1 MHQKQPPAN
10 VAFPSW
16 RSPAAWPASFAA
28 AAAAARSM
36 VPRNRLSRVRLFIIA
51 LSVLRSEPVVN
62 SPKGCNERQRP
73 LAQSRRN
80 AGLAGQV
87 PGGGRNEQA
96 GQPPPRRA
104 ARRSGSTEWS
114 SLRGDRY
121 RQTLGGAFLDPSVV
135 TGDET
140 RGREKRNPAGETG
153 TRRDYT
159 ANRRV
164 RGQPSSRSRP
174 LG

>member
-1 MHQKQPPAN
+1 ETTPSTVSKTSSMHQKQPPAN
-10 VAFPSW
+10 VAFPNW

-36 VPRNRLSRVRLFIIA
+36 VPRNRLNRVRLFIIA

-96 GQPPPRRA
+96 GQPPPGERQ
-104 ARRSGSTEWS
+104 
-114 SLRGDRY
+114 GDRAQLNGP
-121 RQTLGGAFLDPSVV
+121 RSEEIV
-135 TGDET
+135 TGRLWKELAWTLSGNWGRDE
-140 RGREKRNPAGETG
+140 RERKAE
-153 TRRDYT
+153 
-159 ANRRV
+159 
-164 RGQPSSRSRP
+164 S
-174 LG
+174 

>member
-10 VAFPSW
+10 VAFPNW

-36 VPRNRLSRVRLFIIA
+36 VPRNRLNRVRLFIIA

-73 LAQSRRN
+73 LAQSPRN

-96 GQPPPRRA
+96 GQPPPPGGGQATGRKSMVPPQTEALQRA
-104 ARRSGSTEWS
+104 AGTGF
-114 SLRGDRY
+114 RG
-121 RQTLGGAFLDPSVV
+121 P
-135 TGDET
+135 
-140 RGREKRNPAGETG
+140 
-153 TRRDYT
+153 
-159 ANRRV
+159 
-164 RGQPSSRSRP
+164 
-174 LG
+174 